1 MRSCLEELCF
11 LPTVS
16 MLIVDGRT
24 APTPPPSPPLTGH
37 RAACTRTPQ
46 TETHTHPKCP
56 PPLYPSNS
64 TSSTLTQPPLYPP
77 NPSPVSQTNPSPK
90 YAPPTY
96 QSYLKQRQVTPDLPV
111 HEHQSPPPIS
121 MHHNPLALPS
131 SLSPPSPPPSHF
143 LPPLSDITLF
153 LYFYNH
159 LFFSRLKKDNL
170 VTCSFFFF

>member
-1 MRSCLEELCF
+1 MAGQHRPP
-11 LPTVS
+11 LPH
-16 MLIVDGRT
+16 
-24 APTPPPSPPLTGH
+24 PPSRGTGQ
-37 RAACTRTPQ
+37 RALGHLKLR
-46 TETHTHPKCP
+46 HTL
-56 PPLYPSNS
+56 LYPSNS

-170 VTCSFFFF
+170 VTCSFFFLILFHKDAPAACVGA